1 VKLRLRTN
9 ASGYTREPRRRG
21 FTLLELLLAS
31 VCAVM
36 LLSALY
42 FSFDMTIE
50 QTQTARD
57 QAGTEDLSRG
67 VINRIGIDINA
78 VLGPQ
83 PALSGGTAGMLVPTE
98 LESTISGGSA
108 TGAAAAGGSAVGG
121 NVVMGN
127 VVMGNVVGGNVV
139 GGSVV
144 GGMGGGA
151 GGGSSGGSSSSS
163 SSSTNTPLL
172 GSGMFIP
179 MQSGVIGGYEGNMN
193 MMVLFT
199 SRVPDIFSSNGP
211 NSLAQLYNGG
221 GASSNNNVQVPAD
234 LRRVVYWLGSNGGLY
249 RHETPWVMGTNN
261 YNLSDLPLPDSAG
274 TALAQ
279 EVKNVVFE
287 YWDSFEQ
294 SWETSWDGTG
304 GTSPPYTMVP
314 GPPAAI
320 RITLTFE
327 FSNPKGGK
335 PFNSTIQ
342 QVFPIFTAPGQTTMT
357 LYNATANGA
366 TNSSSGNSSVVG
378 GKTVGGSVTG
388 GSVTGGSV
396 TGGSMTGGKAVGGTT
411 VK

>member
-1 VKLRLRTN
+1 MKLILPTN
-9 ASGYTREPRRRG
+9 TTGSKRIPRRRG

-67 VINRIGIDINA
+67 VINRLAIDINA

-98 LESTISGGSA
+98 LESTLSGGTA
-108 TGAAAAGGSAVGG
+108 TSGATTGNTAGGSAVK
-121 NVVMGN
+121 GN

-139 GGSVV
+139 AGKAV
-144 GGMGGGA
+144 GGMSGGG
-151 GGGSSGGSSSSS
+151 GGSSSSS
-163 SSSTNTPLL
+163 SSSSTPTPLL

-179 MQSGVIGGYEGNMN
+179 LQTGVIGGYEGNMN

-261 YNLSDLPLPDSAG
+261 YNLSDLPLQDSAG
-274 TALAQ
+274 TPLAE

-342 QVFPIFTAPGQTTMT
+342 QVFPIFTAPGQTTMA
-357 LYNATANGA
+357 LYNATASA
-366 TNSSSGNSSVVG
+366 AAPSSSNSSVVG
-378 GKTVGGSVTG
+378 GKVVGGTVTG
-388 GSVTGGSV
+388 GSVTGGA
-396 TGGSMTGGKAVGGTT
+396 MTGGKTVGGTT
-411 VK
+411 VNGK